1 MPTLLSYPIVPQASI
16 LPIMTAS
23 SSNYEEEE
31 EHYNDNMIF
40 DESYD
45 GNSSSDHEEHGVDE
59 DFLNKLYLIADYE
72 NDCTIRTIP
81 AMDDDDDYHVTAYEH
96 DDDCAHMI
104 EDDDSQNESIS
115 VDTIS
120 SCSGISCNNNMNTTG
135 SSNSSIPSSYSLK
148 APNSNVDGMVNA
160 YFVVD
165 PINNVVFFPKQTIS
179 CQAGDRLQTAEFGPM
194 FLPSFDIKSIHEMN
208 SNVK

>member
-1 MPTLLSYPIVPQASI
+1 MSTLLSYPIVSHESI
-16 LPIMTAS
+16 IPSMTAS
-23 SSNYEEEE
+23 SSNYEDEE
-31 EHYNDNMIF
+31 EHCNDNMIF

-45 GNSSSDHEEHGVDE
+45 GNSNSNHEEHDDHEEHGVDE
-59 DFLNKLYLIADYE
+59 DFLKKLYLIADHE

-81 AMDDDDDYHVTAYEH
+81 DMDYDEDYHLTAYEH

-115 VDTIS
+115 VDAS
-120 SCSGISCNNNMNTTG
+120 SCSSNNNNTTTG
-135 SSNSSIPSSYSLK
+135 AGNSLV
-148 APNSNVDGMVNA
+148 APNSNVNGMVNA

-179 CQAGDRLQTAEFGPM
+179 CQIGDRIDTVEFGPM
-194 FLPSFDIKSIHEMN
+194 FLPSFDVKSIHEMN
-208 SNVK
+208 SNMK